1 MMNQYAVLYIDD
13 IPFMIDH
20 MQCLALT
27 SQFCCMCRG
36 LVQAKEHYTCSVQL
50 GFKIIGLCE

>member
-20 MQCLALT
+20 IYVHRLQGFI
-27 SQFCCMCRG
+27 QG
-36 LVQAKEHYTCSVQL
+36 GHL
-50 GFKIIGLCE
+50 GYPLPKNFPYIFHFYNYLS